1 MGHSSVLSLCVREYN
16 AESPKQGRK
25 RFNSV
30 VKTIG
35 FGHLVIIYLWSMYSN
50 FTESSH
56 LVSIRIFLTT
66 ISVQCVVY
74 I

>member
-1 MGHSSVLSLCVREYN
+1 MREYN

-35 FGHLVIIYLWSMYSN
+35 FGHLVIIYLWFIYILYCN
-50 FTESSH
+50 GFKLQLALTE
-56 LVSIRIFLTT
+56 LVTNTLVLCKICTFA
-66 ISVQCVVY
+66 
-74 I
+74 